1 MKNPQLL
8 TLSEVKV
15 SYKSRSLVAF
25 KPKISSS
32 KDAEK
37 VLREHWSDDME
48 LLEECNVLFLNK
60 ANQVKGIYR
69 ASRGGTSGT
78 VVDLKIIFAA
88 ALKGMASAIIV
99 AHNHPSGNLEP
110 SRADIE
116 LTKRLQ
122 TVGLDLDLPVLDHL
136 ILAPHA
142 GYYSF
147 TDNGII

>member
-1 MKNPQLL
+1 MKNPQIWL
-8 TLSEVKV
+8 LSEVKV
-15 SYKSRSLVAF
+15 SYRSQTLLAHT
-25 KPKISSS
+25 PKITSS

-37 VLREHWSDDME
+37 VFRENWSDDME
-48 LLEECNVLFLNK
+48 LLEECNVLFLSK
-60 ANQVKGIYR
+60 SNQVKGIYR

-88 ALKGMASAIIV
+88 ALKGMAAGIIV

-116 LTKRLQ
+116 LTKKLRDA
-122 TVGLDLDLPVLDHL
+122 GLMLDLPALDHL
-136 ILAPHA
+136 ILAPYL

-147 TDNGII
+147 ADNGLV